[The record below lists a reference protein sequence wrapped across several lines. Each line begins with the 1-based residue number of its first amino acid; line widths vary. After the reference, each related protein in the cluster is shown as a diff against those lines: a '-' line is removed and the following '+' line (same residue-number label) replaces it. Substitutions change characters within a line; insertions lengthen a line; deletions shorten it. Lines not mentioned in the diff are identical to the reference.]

1 MDDKYKREDIEKF
14 MFVVRYYYLMCDS
27 IVKNRG
33 KNGSNGVGKENEDED
48 EFIETV
54 KSMCLSALAMVIKA
68 NETSYLLMDIVIVEI
83 NKLAYR
89 CEDFRTRWL

>member
-27 IVKNRG
+27 IARNRG
-33 KNGSNGVGKENEDED
+33 KNGVNNVGKENNEDEE

-54 KSMCLSALAMVIKA
+54 V
-68 NETSYLLMDIVIVEI
+68 
-83 NKLAYR
+83 
-89 CEDFRTRWL
+89 

>member
-54 KSMCLSALAMVIKA
+54 V
-68 NETSYLLMDIVIVEI
+68 
-83 NKLAYR
+83 
-89 CEDFRTRWL
+89 